1 MPIEVILNEFVN
13 TQGGNIIP
21 LSTNI
26 GIALT
31 HLATILCHIMVDIND
46 FRSKLHSKKNSNLE
60 VSLDFFFFF
69 FLHMESKKTK
79 NSYLLEPL

>member
-46 FRSKLHSKKNSNLE
+46 FRSKLHSKKIPIWKFLWI
-60 VSLDFFFFF
+60 FFFFF
-69 FLHMESKKTK
+69 YIWKVKKQK
-79 NSYLLEPL
+79 IHIY